1 MQNSLRAMHV
11 SKRAQ
16 DGSEI
21 PSSLE
26 TRDENLSLCHV
37 AEQQKSPPSA
47 GDLFFHDQKIYLF
60 LKGFSE
66 IPEIHIFDA
75 LLTVPAMEE
84 WWGSGVL
91 LSSYPQLAYPDW
103 PQALSST

>member
-1 MQNSLRAMHV
+1 MQNSLRTMHG

-16 DGSEI
+16 DGSEM
-21 PSSLE
+21 PPSLE

-37 AEQQKSPPSA
+37 AEQQKLPPSA
-47 GDLFFHDQKIYLF
+47 GYLVFPLSKDLSLPE
-60 LKGFSE
+60 GFSD
-66 IPEIHIFDA
+66 IPEIHFFDA

-91 LSSYPQLAYPDW
+91 LSGYPQLANSDW
-103 PQALSST
+103 P